1 MHGEILSALCASC
14 GGRESIGA
22 EDITLE
28 SVLPQQLRGHPER
41 CGPMWFGSARCPTTW
56 NPFITCLGK
65 CDLFISIGTS
75 GTVYP
80 AASFVVEARR
90 VGAHTV
96 ELNLE
101 PSEGISAF
109 REAVHGRATE
119 VVPAYVE
126 RLLSRSKVS
135 TVESSPSGAGKV
147 DERRGHDRIG

>member
-1 MHGEILSALCASC
+1 MNEIFAAL
-14 GGRESIGA
+14 R
-22 EDITLE
+22 
-28 SVLPQQLRGHPER
+28 Q
-41 CGPMWFGSARCPTTW
+41 
-56 NPFITCLGK
+56 

-80 AASFVVEARR
+80 AASFVEEARH

-101 PSEGISAF
+101 PSQGIHGF

-126 RLLSRSKVS
+126 KLLN
-135 TVESSPSGAGKV
+135 GAK
-147 DERRGHDRIG
+147 D